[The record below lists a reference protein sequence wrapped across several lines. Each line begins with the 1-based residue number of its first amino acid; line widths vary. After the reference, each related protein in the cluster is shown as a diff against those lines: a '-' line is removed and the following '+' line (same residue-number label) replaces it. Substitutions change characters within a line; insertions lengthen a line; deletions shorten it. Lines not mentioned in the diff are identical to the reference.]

1 MLPLRL
7 ALWQT
12 QGYLADKAANL
23 AALSR
28 MAQASATAG
37 AEILLCPE
45 CWLAGYNLSKAGCE
59 KAAEPQ
65 SGASM
70 QAIGRV
76 AAENNIAIT
85 YGYIERDGAVLYNS
99 AAFIAA
105 DGHLLGH
112 YRKVHLFSDF
122 EHARYTP
129 GNGFAPS
136 FLYRDWRIGLL
147 ICYDVEFPEA
157 VRAVALQGAE
167 LILIPTALTP
177 EYRAVPDRIVP
188 ARALENQIFVAYCNH
203 SGVED
208 GLEFLGGS
216 CLAGPYGEKLAAA
229 GKSDALLIADISHEM
244 LARAKPRF
252 PYRRDRRPALY

>member
-1 MLPLRL
+1 MRL

-12 QGYLADKAANL
+12 QGHIEDKAANL

-28 MAQASATAG
+28 MAQASAMAG
-37 AEILLCPE
+37 AELLLCPE
-45 CWLAGYNLSKAGCE
+45 CWLAGYNLSEEACE
-59 KAAEPQ
+59 KEAEPQ
-65 SGASM
+65 AGASM
-70 QAIGRV
+70 KAIGKI
-76 AAENNIAIT
+76 ASDNNIAIA
-85 YGYIERDGAVLYNS
+85 YGYVERDGAVLYNS
-99 AAFIAA
+99 AAFIGA
-105 DGHLLGH
+105 DGNLLGH

-129 GNGFAPS
+129 SNGFAPS

-203 SGVED
+203 SGVEN
-208 GLEFLGGS
+208 GLEFLGGT

-229 GKSDALLIADISHEM
+229 GAGDALLIADISHNM
-244 LARAKPRF
+244 LECAKPIF